1 MGKLLKVLVVLLF
14 LLGIAALA
22 LGILLFQKRETL
34 KGHVQDLAVNV
45 VRLSAYVEAEQDPD
59 LTKSDL
65 PKMDKQIELG
75 QLLTYKADPN
85 AIVVDT
91 NKPATMSAA
100 MGLLIGK
107 TQNQLTIL
115 NDTRSALGQKIQE
128 LEVATNRIN
137 ALEADVAR
145 LEGEKKALQDT
156 VAKLEKDVAEKKA
169 KIEELN
175 ASLEEAKA
183 SIEDLKAQVDKLR
196 DSLKDKD
203 DEIKSLKATID
214 RLIAKET
221 GTASTN
227 ATKNMTFGTKGKI
240 LLVNPTWNFVVIGMS
255 PEANLAVGVELTIQR
270 EDKMIGKVR
279 ISDVNEQYQLAIA
292 DTLLAPWKQ
301 SNPEV
306 GDNVFY

>member
-1 MGKLLKVLVVLLF
+1 MGKLLRVLVVLLF

-45 VRLSAYVEAEQDPD
+45 VRLSSFIEAEQDPD

-65 PKMDKQIELG
+65 PKMDKQLEVG

-107 TQNQLTIL
+107 AQNQLTIL

-145 LEGEKKALQDT
+145 LEGEKKQLQDT
-156 VAKLEKDVAEKKA
+156 VATLEKDVADKKA

-175 ASLEEAKA
+175 AAIEEAKA
-183 SIEDLKAQVDKLR
+183 SIEDLKSQVEKLKDTMR
-196 DSLKDKD
+196 DKD
-203 DEIKSLKATID
+203 DEIKSLKSTID
-214 RLIAKET
+214 RLMQEKSGPT
-221 GTASTN
+221 TN
-227 ATKNMTFGTKGKI
+227 AVGNLTPGTKGKI
-240 LLVNPTWNFVVIGMS
+240 LLVNTNWNFMVIGMT
-255 PEANLAVGVELTIQR
+255 PNAALGVGVELTIQR

-279 ISDVNEQYQLAIA
+279 VSDVNEQYQLAIA
-292 DTLLAPWKQ
+292 DMLLAPWKQ
-301 SNPEV
+301 ADPEV